1 MVAGASFRGYGD
13 DVLKGADVVAEIL
26 LGMTM
31 LSESVALLPVLLV
44 VFMAVDGASV
54 ELSPACEMP
63 RRTVRIANSQKLLG
77 RWGHHNSIL
86 PPVRT
91 AVWRVSSAVGFSSYW
106 WTAHDKLPRK

>member
-13 DVLKGADVVAEIL
+13 DVLKGADVVVEIL
-26 LGMTM
+26 VGMTM
-31 LSESVALLPVLLV
+31 LRESVALLLVLVAVL
-44 VFMAVDGASV
+44 MEVDGASV
-54 ELSPACEMP
+54 VLSPACEMP

-86 PPVRT
+86 PPVHT
-91 AVWRVSSAVGFSSYW
+91 AVWRISSAVGFSSCC